1 MDSKFA
7 LSIKK
12 HWGKMLMMC
21 AALVMALYLDGP
33 SDAAEKEGVEGC
45 LLSRHTLFLCTQL
58 SSPLAFAFKALLRCH
73 PRVLFF

>member
-7 LSIKK
+7 LAIKK

-33 SDAAEKEGVEGC
+33 SDAAGKEGC

-58 SSPLAFAFKALLRCH
+58 NNPLAFAFKALLRCH